1 MRLGIRFVVCSTLFF
16 RIAIWARL
24 CVLFSRIPLC
34 LIQISQ
40 WNYLFRWERHIW
52 RPATRN
58 FVSICHERN
67 MCENVKQNS
76 YSTFI
81 FTMISRVPEIRFH
94 SRNKQQQNTLC
105 IILPSNKF
113 PQIFFSFACWFWF
126 EQYFHS
132 RHSTTVCCWMIRKD
146 DAILNFAIEWIHCAE
161 CLLYVGKRH
170 SFIPRSPVRVA
181 YSTALALYIY
191 SDIWMDSI
199 YIAPNIQQHI

>member
-24 CVLFSRIPLC
+24 CMLFSRIPLC

-113 PQIFFSFACWFWF
+113 PQNFFLSLVDFDLSNIFTHVIRLRFVVEWYEKMTPFWILQLNEYTVLSAHCMWENVIHLFRVLLFA
-126 EQYFHS
+126 S
-132 RHSTTVCCWMIRKD
+132 
-146 DAILNFAIEWIHCAE
+146 L
-161 CLLYVGKRH
+161 
-170 SFIPRSPVRVA
+170 
-181 YSTALALYIY
+181 
-191 SDIWMDSI
+191 
-199 YIAPNIQQHI
+199 IAPHSHCIYTLIFGWIVFI